1 MMVNISHSDE
11 HSFVNLMPIP
21 PVHSESA
28 TLKLN
33 LQIKE
38 FCYLLFCLICG

>member
-1 MMVNISHSDE
+1 MMVNISHIDE

-28 TLKLN
+28 TKIRELKN
-33 LQIKE
+33 FVIYC
-38 FCYLLFCLICG
+38 FV